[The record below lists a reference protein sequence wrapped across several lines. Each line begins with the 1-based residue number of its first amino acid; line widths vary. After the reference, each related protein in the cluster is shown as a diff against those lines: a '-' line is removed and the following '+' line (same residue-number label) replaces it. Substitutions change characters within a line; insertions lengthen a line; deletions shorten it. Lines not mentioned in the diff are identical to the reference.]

1 MGSIARLNHYGQ
13 IKRVSVRFEDVG
25 ASGPDHIKTFTIRAV
40 VNNTTYHEGSG
51 RNKKE
56 AKEKAAQKA
65 LDAIGLLEATEEKCL
80 RSPST
85 SGITATIT
93 QPNYQCWLNEHSHRT
108 RITFTPIDSTRI
120 GSLTTPQCCRYLA
133 GGKEYPEGYGR
144 NKKEAR
150 EEAAR
155 LVYQTLREEA
165 EMTGDSCPLLSS
177 RQHSLNLS
185 ESDSGLSG
193 CLENMTPKIASRRSV
208 TETNFIGIVNH
219 YCQKTGQVH
228 DYKMVDK
235 KGPAHAPVFVYR
247 VVMAKKE
254 YPDGEGHTAME
265 AKQRAAQ
272 QAWEALQEQSDWNSQ
287 VSLKSTVSEDEI
299 VSQTPNTSEGA
310 DMASD
315 TSDSIIFKDSS
326 AVSSPKEMH
335 AENNKTK
342 IKLAVKFP
350 READKRK
357 EDDLTFKKHSEE
369 THLHS
374 PSSRFELDFESVR
387 QIGKGGFGRVFKA
400 RRKLEKRDYAVK
412 VVRRTEKAE
421 REVGALADLQH
432 ENIVRYYTCW
442 IEETQYKH
450 DGSDTYST
458 SSSGSGSS
466 AGFLYIQM
474 ELCGDKT
481 LRVCID
487 EWNSHRNPQRRQDSL
502 HFIHQIM
509 RGVEYIHSKNLIHRD
524 LKPPNILFGNENN
537 GKQVKIGDFGLVT
550 ASDNDNDEGLL
561 ERTKRTGTRSYM
573 SPEQM
578 NKTTYDR
585 KVDVFSIGLIYFE
598 LLWNLSGME
607 KQKTWESIRSKKF
620 PARFCEEFS
629 IEKKLIE
636 QMLCSQPMDRPDAKD
651 LSLELEKCRDL
662 LLKHQNRE
670 SKVECHSV

>member
-1 MGSIARLNHYGQ
+1 VDAMGSIARLNHYGQ

-165 EMTGDSCPLLSS
+165 EMTGDSCPLL
-177 RQHSLNLS
+177 
-185 ESDSGLSG
+185 G

-272 QAWEALQEQSDWNSQ
+272 QAWEALQEQSDWNS
-287 VSLKSTVSEDEI
+287 
-299 VSQTPNTSEGA
+299 A

-326 AVSSPKEMH
+326 AVSSPKVRFLFQP
-335 AENNKTK
+335 NW
-342 IKLAVKFP
+342 LV
-350 READKRK
+350 
-357 EDDLTFKKHSEE
+357 DLQLLLFSFC
-369 THLHS
+369 
-374 PSSRFELDFESVR
+374 RFELDFESVR

-458 SSSGSGSS
+458 SSSGS
-466 AGFLYIQM
+466 
-474 ELCGDKT
+474 DKT

-662 LLKHQNRE
+662 LVILNDNR
-670 SKVECHSV
+670 